1 MFGKDGLYF
10 FFRCNLTIGYGR
22 KRLID
27 RLKFRGRRVIE
38 TVPSRLD
45 FESDLR
51 KLILIVL
58 RPMLDPRKYVFHMR
72 VHKS

>member
-10 FFRCNLTIGYGR
+10 FVRRDLTASYGR
-22 KRLID
+22 KRLVD
-27 RLKFRGRRVIE
+27 CPKFLRRCVVN

-58 RPMLDPRKYVFHMR
+58 RPMLDPRKYVSHMR
-72 VHKS
+72 VHEA